1 MKTKQKKQKR
11 KVHFVPDDFD
21 PQTICGPLADR
32 NIDTEDPKKV
42 TCKRCKK
49 MLYTPPSQR
58 WGAK

>member
-1 MKTKQKKQKR
+1 MKKKQKR

-32 NIDTEDPKKV
+32 SIDTEDPKKV

-49 MLYTPPSQR
+49 MLYTPPHLR